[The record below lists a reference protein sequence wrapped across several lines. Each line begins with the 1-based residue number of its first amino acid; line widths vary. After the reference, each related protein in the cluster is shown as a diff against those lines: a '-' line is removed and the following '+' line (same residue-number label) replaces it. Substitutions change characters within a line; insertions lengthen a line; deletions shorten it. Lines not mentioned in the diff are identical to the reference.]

1 MKLIL
6 EKLRELSLKTNDFF
20 SPTKQKKS
28 QKSSRFCS
36 NYVANHDFFYKN
48 VLYFMVSI
56 TKSTDITLHII
67 LATLTKTLLKRKHFG
82 SIFIRLLV
90 KMHTYQRLCKIS

>member
-1 MKLIL
+1 
-6 EKLRELSLKTNDFF
+6 
-20 SPTKQKKS
+20 
-28 QKSSRFCS
+28 
-36 NYVANHDFFYKN
+36 
-48 VLYFMVSI
+48 MVSI

>member
-1 MKLIL
+1 
-6 EKLRELSLKTNDFF
+6 
-20 SPTKQKKS
+20 
-28 QKSSRFCS
+28 
-36 NYVANHDFFYKN
+36 
-48 VLYFMVSI
+48 MVSI

-82 SIFIRLLV
+82 FIFIRLLV

>member
-1 MKLIL
+1 MISTIQLS
-6 EKLRELSLKTNDFF
+6 EKSLKSNC
-20 SPTKQKKS
+20 
-28 QKSSRFCS
+28 FCS
-36 NYVANHDFFYKN
+36 NYVANHEFVYKN
-48 VLYFMVSI
+48 VHELMVSI